1 MAADMPF
8 PLLQNSLVNSALLVA
23 DGGTT
28 LSKEGCL
35 ACLAKCRGRFAAE
48 SRHQRLTWTY
58 DQSLRNITAYM
69 AHARLDIATK
79 ENEKSRVFLALF
91 YNKFSLIFAWMLL
104 KG

>member
-1 MAADMPF
+1 MAADKPY
-8 PLLQNSLVNSALLVA
+8 PLLQNSLVKSALLVA
-23 DGGTT
+23 EGGTT

>member
-1 MAADMPF
+1 MAADKPC

-79 ENEKSRVFLALF
+79 ENEKKVQFFWPFFTTNFL
-91 YNKFSLIFAWMLL
+91 
-104 KG
+104 